1 MSIGS
6 GGASVVQMPV
16 LLVLVVVPQNLWV
29 LGQCCSREFKIGV
42 RSCMKH
48 QLQTAGQ
55 WERGG
60 VRSRRSF
67 AAES

>member
-6 GGASVVQMPV
+6 GGAPVVEMPV
-16 LLVLVVVPQNLWV
+16 LLVLLVVPQNLWV
-29 LGQCCSREFKIGV
+29 LGQFCSREFKLGV
-42 RSCMKH
+42 RLCMMH

-55 WERGG
+55 WEQGG
-60 VRSRRSF
+60 VRRRRSF